1 MPFLDPHGDLVE
13 DILNYIPQGRE
24 GDVIYFNPD
33 DRDHPIGFN
42 VFEVVSSEG
51 RHMIASGL
59 ISVFKKLWSDSWGP
73 RMEHILRNSIL
84 ALAEYPGTT
93 LLDLPR
99 ILVDTN
105 FRKTVL
111 MYVMDNQVKEFW
123 VNEFEKTLRISGL
136 KP

>member
-1 MPFLDPHGDLVE
+1 
-13 DILNYIPQGRE
+13 
-24 GDVIYFNPD
+24 VIYFNPD